1 MLTTNPTAHYDAVAE
16 AWAYLLGEDL
26 HYGYFT
32 DDDQPLGV
40 ATDALT
46 DRMERL
52 ASLSAGV
59 SVLDVGCGTG
69 RSGCKIAAEY
79 ECAVTGISPSS
90 VCIDTAS
97 ALARSLEVHPRPEF
111 RIGDGQALAFSDGTF
126 DCVWVLESSHLIPDK
141 AALLRECMRV
151 LKPRGRLVLCDIM
164 LVRDLPLSEIIRHR
178 DEFLLL
184 QDVYGRAKMETIDF
198 YREQMASDD
207 LEVVHVDDISGQT
220 RPTFA
225 RWRDNAIANREV
237 VSAMLGEERW
247 KNFLESCDVLERF
260 WDESLL
266 SYWLIAGVKPA

>member
-1 MLTTNPTAHYDAVAE
+1 VLTADPAAHYDAVAE

-32 DDDQPLGV
+32 DDDQPLAV

-46 DRMERL
+46 DQMERMAL
-52 ASLSAGV
+52 LRAGTA
-59 SVLDVGCGTG
+59 VLDVGCGTG
-69 RSGCKIAAEY
+69 KSGCKIAAEY

-90 VCIDTAS
+90 VCIDNAS
-97 ALARSLEVHPRPEF
+97 ALARSLKVQPQPDF
-111 RIGDGQALAFSDGTF
+111 RIGDGQALVFPDAIF
-126 DCVWVLESSHLIPDK
+126 DCVWVMESSHLIPDK
-141 AALLRECMRV
+141 ITLLRECARV
-151 LKPRGRLVLCDIM
+151 LKPDGRLVLCDIM
-164 LVRDLPLSEIIRHR
+164 LVRDLPLSEVIRHR

-207 LEVVHVDDISGQT
+207 LEVIHVDDLSAQT

-225 RWRDNAIANREV
+225 HWRDNAIANQDV
-237 VSAMLGEERW
+237 VSAMLGEQRW
-247 KNFLESCDVLERF
+247 RQFLESCDVLERL

-266 SYWLIAGVKPA
+266 GYWLIAAVKPA